1 LSFDVDEEN
10 DDIDDLVEDGDDKT
24 TVAKAAATSTR
35 AIKRN
40 HQETG
45 AQIGFPPKTFSRVQT
60 CSNMT

>member
-1 LSFDVDEEN
+1 LSIDVDEEN

-35 AIKRN
+35 AKRN
-40 HQETG
+40 HTKRLG
-45 AQIGFPPKTFSRVQT
+45 AQIGFPPKTFSRQT